1 MKDSCYT
8 FTTKG
13 NLKEKDVQKEFGNL
27 LETRSKIFAFLRR
40 EEEAHIIPLEQL
52 GEHEVAFFENNIETG
67 TVNYET
73 FEPVKKF
80 SLEDVLANFV
90 VDTKKQTVTAKKLY
104 RFQGRYYM
112 RTRKYDMKN
121 YGKMWRAWTGI
132 PKEHYVW

>member
-8 FTTKG
+8 FTTKE

-67 TVNYET
+67 TFDYET
-73 FEPVKKF
+73 FEPVKPF

-121 YGKMWRAWTGI
+121 YGKTWRAWTGI